1 MVAGTLSV
9 LLFTTVVFNTY
20 GVGGHMAHGPTR
32 KWRFYQPF
40 LGGAKFVLLQALS
53 WSFFTISVIVEV
65 RTDKQRGGG

>member
-1 MVAGTLSV
+1 M

-20 GVGGHMAHGPTR
+20 GVGGHMAHGSTR

-65 RTDKQRGGG
+65 RRYNNRGGS